1 MTLTPEQ
8 KEHAI
13 HLIEMGEK
21 LEAVRY
27 LQNLLSLNAEQA
39 LALTEKLE
47 AEVED
52 GPDLKEEFLK
62 KSQEMQRSGIK
73 LSRIVGGIF
82 MGIGIILLAVALY
95 LVYSHQQFEKKA
107 IVVTGKVVDYQS
119 YISTDDNSSTTMYR
133 PVFEYEYKGKT
144 YTHESSGSSSSKG
157 FEIGDPVDIFIDPDN
172 PDDVLVNSFMEKWF
186 LPLLLGI
193 MGTVFTGMG
202 YLAIRI
208 LGHRN

>member
-13 HLIEMGEK
+13 HLIEIGEK

-27 LQNLLSLNAEQA
+27 LQNLLSLTAEQA

-52 GPDLKEEFLK
+52 GPDLKQEFLK
-62 KSQEMQRSGIK
+62 KSKEMQRSGIK

-82 MGIGIILLAVALY
+82 MSIGIIMVVVSIY
-95 LVYSHQQFEKKA
+95 LIYSHQQFEKKA
-107 IVVTGKVVDYQS
+107 IVVTGKVVDFET

-133 PVFEYEYKGKT
+133 PVFEYAYKGKT
-144 YTHESSGSSSSKG
+144 YTYPSTGSSSSKG
-157 FEIGDPVDIFIDPDN
+157 FEIGEPVEIYIN
-172 PDDVLVNSFMEKWF
+172 PDQPEDVLVNSFMEKWF
-186 LPLLLGI
+186 LPMLLAI
-193 MGTVFTGMG
+193 MGTAFAGMG
-202 YLAIRI
+202 YLAVRL
-208 LGHRN
+208 LGRS